1 MEINIDEIIS
11 RINIKKEELN
21 KAIENSNNY
30 KDIHN
35 LSVEI
40 DNLIAEKFNAEKFN
54 GEIKKYNKYFN
65 LYNKDELIKSIQEDT
80 KINRP
85 NATEDEIECFSR
97 NVYIYACLVAYNE
110 VSADEISKLLVLH
123 NNIYNNRI
131 EGINEPL
138 VIKDG
143 NSYSDLQYCVE
154 IAKKYVALVLK
165 NIHK

>member
-1 MEINIDEIIS
+1 MEINIDEIIN

-30 KDIHN
+30 NDIHN

-54 GEIKKYNKYFN
+54 DEIKKYNKYLN
-65 LYNKDELIKSIQEDT
+65 LANKDELIKTIQEDT
-80 KINRP
+80 KIKRP
-85 NATEDEIECFSR
+85 NVTEDELECFSN

-110 VSADEISKLLVLH
+110 VTADEISKLLVIK

-154 IAKKYVALVLK
+154 IAQKYVKLVLE

>member
-1 MEINIDEIIS
+1 MEINIDEIIN

-30 KDIHN
+30 NDIHN

-54 GEIKKYNKYFN
+54 DEIKKYNKYLN
-65 LYNKDELIKSIQEDT
+65 LANKDELIKTIQEDT
-80 KINRP
+80 KIKRP
-85 NATEDEIECFSR
+85 NVTEDELECFSN

-110 VSADEISKLLVLH
+110 VTADEISKLLVIH

-154 IAKKYVALVLK
+154 IAQKYVKLVLE

>member
-1 MEINIDEIIS
+1 MEINIDEIIN

-30 KDIHN
+30 NDIHN

-40 DNLIAEKFNAEKFN
+40 DNLIAEKFNAKKFN
-54 GEIKKYNKYFN
+54 DEIKKYNKYLN
-65 LYNKDELIKSIQEDT
+65 LANKDELIKTIQEDT
-80 KINRP
+80 RINRP
-85 NATEDEIECFSR
+85 NTTEDEIQCFSR

-123 NNIYNNRI
+123 NNIYHNRI
-131 EGINEPL
+131 KGINDPL
-138 VIKDG
+138 VIKDD
-143 NSYSDLQYCVE
+143 NTYSDLQYCVE
-154 IAKKYVALVLK
+154 IAKKYVALVLE